1 MSELLVR
8 TLTGILLIA
17 AALAAAAIGG
27 YPFAILVAA
36 VATAM
41 FYEWTRIVR
50 GWGPIWYTS
59 GFVYA
64 LLPALAL
71 LWIRER
77 TPPDLPSTERG
88 LSLLIWAFL
97 VTWST
102 DIGAYFAGR
111 RFGRRKLAPSISPGK
126 TVEGLYGGIAWATLI
141 GGAWALAMH
150 LGVALLA
157 LAPIF
162 ALAAQA
168 GDLFESRM
176 KRQAGVKDS
185 GTWLPGHGGVLDR
198 LDGLVPVAV
207 LTAAAQL
214 VGLT

>member
-1 MSELLVR
+1 MNELLVR

-17 AALAAAAIGG
+17 AALAAAAVGG
-27 YPFAILVAA
+27 TVFAVLVAA

-50 GWGPIWYTS
+50 RWGPLWYVS

-77 TPPDLPSTERG
+77 DAHG
-88 LSLLIWAFL
+88 LELLIWTFL

-111 RFGRRKLAPSISPGK
+111 RFGRRKLAPTISPGK
-126 TVEGLYGGIAWATLI
+126 TVEGLYGGIAAATFI
-141 GGAWALAMH
+141 GGAWALAMG
-150 LGVALLA
+150 LGKPLVPLALL
-157 LAPIF
+157 LAI
-162 ALAAQA
+162 AAQG
-168 GDLFESRM
+168 GDLFESAM
-176 KRQAGVKDS
+176 KRRAGVKDS
-185 GTWLPGHGGVLDR
+185 GAWLPGHGGVLDR

-207 LTAAAQL
+207 LTALAQL
-214 VGLT
+214 GGLT

>member
-1 MSELLVR
+1 VNDLVIR
-8 TLTGILLIA
+8 SLTGAVLIA
-17 AALAAAAIGG
+17 AALVAAFAGG
-27 YPFAILVAA
+27 NVFAYAVAA
-36 VATAM
+36 VATVM

-50 GWGPIWYTS
+50 GWGVAWYAS

-77 TPPDLPSTERG
+77 DAHG
-88 LSLLIWAFL
+88 LELLLWTFL

-102 DIGAYFAGR
+102 DIGAYFVGR
-111 RFGRRKLAPSISPGK
+111 AIGRRKLAPSISPGK
-126 TVEGLYGGIAWATLI
+126 TVEGLLGGMAVAAVV
-141 GGAWALAMH
+141 GGAWV
-150 LGVALLA
+150 LGMGLGKALLL
-157 LAPIF
+157 LAPLF

-168 GDLFESRM
+168 GDLFESGM
-176 KRQAGVKDS
+176 KRRAGIKES

-207 LTAAAQL
+207 LTALAQL
-214 VGLT
+214 SGLT

>member
-1 MSELLVR
+1 VSELLAR
-8 TLTGILLIA
+8 TLTGLLLIA
-17 AALAAAAIGG
+17 VALLLAVAGG
-27 YPFAILVAA
+27 TLFAVFVAA

-50 GWGPIWYTS
+50 GWGPSWYGG
-59 GFVYA
+59 GFIYA
-64 LLPALAL
+64 LVPALAL

-77 TPPDLPSTERG
+77 DAHG
-88 LSLLIWAFL
+88 LELLVWAFI

-126 TVEGLYGGIAWATLI
+126 TIEGLCGGIVAATLL
-141 GGAWALAMH
+141 GGAWALATG
-150 LGVALLA
+150 LGLALLA
-157 LAPIF
+157 LAPLF
-162 ALAAQA
+162 AIAAQA
-168 GDLFESRM
+168 GDLFESWM
-176 KRQAGVKDS
+176 KRRAGVKDS
-185 GTWLPGHGGVLDR
+185 GAWLPGHGGVLDR

-214 VGLT
+214 LRLT